1 MYHII
6 LLRLPTT
13 FNSLA
18 LDYFPLQTGDA
29 CELDLWNGFTEIL
42 LKQWKTLGL
51 FSTLI
56 FGATLT
62 MFQIPA
68 VADNSLLRTVAHY
81 ALLSV
86 MMSLIYISL
95 LSIYFGSWR
104 NSGTAVRWMQE
115 MRTSNPYT
123 FWNFWVLISLP
134 AVWTCWGIFLFLASM
149 ILFIWPLSQYDT
161 SQDAQ
166 ELTLVSRLFL
176 MVVMAIGG
184 LHLALTISKLRRV
197 SRNPLG
203 ALGDV
208 GVSV

>member
-18 LDYFPLQTGDA
+18 LDYFPLQTSDA

-56 FGATLT
+56 FGFVFSCAHRLPCRFDLTPTSATLT

-104 NSGTAVRWMQE
+104 NSGTAVRWMQV
-115 MRTSNPYT
+115 R
-123 FWNFWVLISLP
+123 
-134 AVWTCWGIFLFLASM
+134 G
-149 ILFIWPLSQYDT
+149 
-161 SQDAQ
+161 
-166 ELTLVSRLFL
+166 SRVF
-176 MVVMAIGG
+176 
-184 LHLALTISKLRRV
+184 
-197 SRNPLG
+197 
-203 ALGDV
+203 
-208 GVSV
+208 